1 MAVRPSYFYPPQQW
15 CLASPCRP
23 RLPPGF
29 PWLWCSIPKSI
40 IHHSLAPQAVY
51 TQPTLVL
58 SLELTSRTWISAP
71 SPIQASQ
78 AVVFRGRWS
87 VQLSFSFVLLS
98 PSAALFSKALKSLSQ
113 VISPSIRW
121 LQRVWVP
128 FFFQSSFS
136 EVLVLSWFLPS
147 LSLSLFFVFCST
159 QLYMKGFLLFFGDWR
174 SSASVQWTSVW
185 IVLPV
190 DFFFFLVCLW
200 ENVST
205 ISYSSNIWS
214 LLLYDISLI
223 RD

>member
-121 LQRVWVP
+121 LQRVWVA

-147 LSLSLFFVFCST
+147 LSLSLFCFLFYSIIYEGFLAVFWRLKVFCQCSVDFCVNRST
-159 QLYMKGFLLFFGDWR
+159 CR
-174 SSASVQWTSVW
+174 
-185 IVLPV
+185 
-190 DFFFFLVCLW
+190 FFFFWCVCGRMWAPYL
-200 ENVST
+200 T
-205 ISYSSNIWS
+205 PPTFDPFPYTTF
-214 LLLYDISLI
+214 L
-223 RD
+223 